1 MNIMQRATSPTPSF
15 FKRLRNIGLALAAIG
30 TAIIAAPIT
39 LPAVVV
45 TVAGYIVVAGSV
57 IGAVSQFTT
66 GKDIPKT
73 SKKEGG

>member
-1 MNIMQRATSPTPSF
+1 MNIVQRATAPTPSF

-30 TAIIAAPIT
+30 TAIITAPIT

-66 GKDIPKT
+66 AKDNVETP
-73 SKKEGG
+73 KKEGG

>member
-1 MNIMQRATSPTPSF
+1 MNIVQRATAPTPSF

-30 TAIIAAPIT
+30 TAIITAPIT
-39 LPAVVV
+39 LPAAVV

-66 GKDIPKT
+66 SKDSVETP
-73 SKKEGG
+73 KKEGG